1 MAYVTKIC
9 ENCGRPFQADTRNIA
24 RGWGKCCS
32 KSCAAALREKGKAEP
47 KPEKKYSFDEFI
59 GECYE
64 PVQPAGTKKPRLTYD
79 ELVARANATKEKA
92 KPRHIESHIQRN
104 CFYWFGLQYPT
115 LRPLFFAVPN
125 GGGRNKREAG
135 ILKAEGVTA
144 GVADAILLKPSG
156 GFASLCV
163 EFKTKDGYQRA
174 TQKEWQ
180 KAAEEAGNKYI
191 VVRSFDEF
199 KDAITA
205 YLAAE

>member
-1 MAYVTKIC
+1 MAYVTRIC
-9 ENCGRPFQADTRNIA
+9 ENCGRPFQADSRNVA

-32 KSCAAALREKGKAEP
+32 KSCAADLREKDKAEP
-47 KPEKKYSFDEFI
+47 QPERKYGFDEFI

-64 PVQPAGTKKPRLTYD
+64 PVRPAGTEKPRLTFD

-104 CFYWFGLQYPT
+104 CFYWFGLQYPH
-115 LRPLFFAVPN
+115 LRPVFFAVPN

-156 GFASLCV
+156 GYASLCV
-163 EFKTKDGYQRA
+163 EFKTEEGTQRR

-180 KAAEEAGNKYI
+180 KAAEANGNKYVI
-191 VVRSFDEF
+191 VRSFDDF
-199 KDAITA
+199 KREVTE
-205 YLAAE
+205 YLGAV

>member
-1 MAYVTKIC
+1 MAYVTRIC
-9 ENCGRPFQADTRNIA
+9 ENCGRPFQADSRNVA

-32 KSCAAALREKGKAEP
+32 KSCAASLREKSAVHNTREE
-47 KPEKKYSFDEFI
+47 KPH
-59 GECYE
+59 
-64 PVQPAGTKKPRLTYD
+64 RLTYD
-79 ELVARANATKEKA
+79 ELVARANTTKEKA

-104 CFYWFGLQYPT
+104 CFRWFGLQYPH
-115 LRPLFFAVPN
+115 LRPVFFAVPN

-163 EFKTKDGYQRA
+163 EFKTEDGTQRP

-180 KAAEEAGNKYI
+180 KTAEANGNKYVI
-191 VVRSFDEF
+191 VRSFDDFQRE
-199 KDAITA
+199 ITE
-205 YLAAE
+205 YLGEA